1 MRVFLS
7 NSEMS
12 LVKETYIILLVQGDF
27 YYFFFAGGIM
37 QKTFPELNP
46 NAQEKVTN
54 VIREEL
60 DFLIANMFENHQD
73 FFELTGGRD
82 REEEFDKYVSGLVAI
97 GLKQALGNN

>member
-1 MRVFLS
+1 
-7 NSEMS
+7 
-12 LVKETYIILLVQGDF
+12 
-27 YYFFFAGGIM
+27 M

-60 DFLIANMFENHQD
+60 DFLIANMFDNHQD
-73 FFELTGGRD
+73 FFELNGD
-82 REEEFDKYVSGLVAI
+82 NEREEEFNEYVSDLVAN

>member
-1 MRVFLS
+1 
-7 NSEMS
+7 MS
-12 LVKETYIILLVQGDF
+12 LVKETYIILLVQGAF
-27 YYFFFAGGIM
+27 TIFFAGGIM
-37 QKTFPELNP
+37 QKTLPELNP

-82 REEEFDKYVSGLVAI
+82 REEEFDKYVSDLVAI
-97 GLKQALGNN
+97 GLRQALGNN